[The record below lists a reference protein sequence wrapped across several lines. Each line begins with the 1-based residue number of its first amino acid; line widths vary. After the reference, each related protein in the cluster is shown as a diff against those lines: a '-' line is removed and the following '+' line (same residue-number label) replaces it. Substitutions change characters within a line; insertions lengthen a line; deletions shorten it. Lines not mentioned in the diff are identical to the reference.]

1 MKKSRDPIE
10 HAAMPGLKDDL
21 QEGRITRRDFLRY
34 ATLLG
39 VSTTAAYK
47 LANKVNT
54 GEPLLIPIARAGSM
68 PKGGTLRISMRV
80 QEIHS
85 PHTFAWLSE
94 SNIFRGTNEYLT
106 YTDYQN
112 VTRPAL
118 VESWSVSD
126 DIRTWTLNLRKWKWH
141 SGRDFTA
148 DDVIWNIKRCLDPA
162 TGSSVLGLM
171 KGYMMD
177 DAGENLWDAN
187 ALEKV
192 DDHTVNMNL
201 KTANVAIPE
210 HLFHYPMAIIDPDEG
225 GKYGAGSNGT
235 NVFDLVEF
243 KLGEKAVLKARKGA
257 QHWNGGPHLDAI
269 EWIDLGDDYSA
280 QLAAFA
286 SGQVHGA
293 YDAPVG
299 QMDAYAQMPGLRN
312 MDVATAGTGVLR
324 GQVDEAPFNDPRVR
338 KAMRLAVD
346 SRQALEVAQRG
357 VGVAG
362 EHHHVCPIHP
372 DYHELPFMARD
383 VEAAKALLTE
393 AGYPNGIEIGG
404 IACKKD
410 PPWELAAV
418 EVMVQQLKDAGIRAE
433 INLLPSSEFWGIWD
447 KTRLGFTSWAH
458 RPLGFMVLGLAYR
471 SGVPWNESHF
481 NDAEFDETLTQAEG
495 IPDARERS
503 KLIGK
508 LETIM
513 QERGP
518 IVQPIWLG
526 RYTPW
531 HENVLGYNAHPTL
544 YIFGHELA
552 LKS

>member
-54 GEPLLIPIARAGSM
+54 GEPLLMPTARAGSM

-418 EVMVQQLKDAGIRAE
+418 EVMVEQLKDAGIRAE

>member
-418 EVMVQQLKDAGIRAE
+418 EVMVEQLKDAGIRAE

>member
-418 EVMVQQLKDAGIRAE
+418 EVMVEQLKGAGIRAE

>member
-47 LANKVNT
+47 LANKVHT
-54 GEPLLIPIARAGSM
+54 GEPFLIPTARAGSM

-177 DAGENLWDAN
+177 DEGENLWDAN

-243 KLGEKAVLKARKGA
+243 KLGEKAVLTARKGA

-418 EVMVQQLKDAGIRAE
+418 EVMVEQLKSAGIRAE

-481 NDAEFDETLTQAEG
+481 SDAAFDETLTQAEG

>member
-1 MKKSRDPIE
+1 
-10 HAAMPGLKDDL
+10 
-21 QEGRITRRDFLRY
+21 
-34 ATLLG
+34 
-39 VSTTAAYK
+39 
-47 LANKVNT
+47 
-54 GEPLLIPIARAGSM
+54 M

-418 EVMVQQLKDAGIRAE
+418 EVMVEQLKDAGIRAE